1 MAFLFE
7 EIQNNCLKYLGELP
21 EQKAKKMKKKVI
33 FSPGPANISERV
45 RNALTLPDICH
56 RDEEFTNLLNEVRNL
71 IAKALKIDD
80 SYDIVLFSGSG
91 TLAIESLLTCLS
103 GWEKTLL
110 IISNG
115 AYGERAAEIAMT
127 YGIKVKELKLD
138 WGTLPDLTEVEEKI
152 KMPEIGGVYL
162 IHHETTTGLLNPLKE
177 ISLLAKKYN
186 KLVLVDT
193 ISSIAGEHIDF
204 EWGLDAVLGTA
215 NKCFRGV
222 PGVSFA
228 ILSKDFVT
236 IAEKRNRRTYYSDL
250 ISHLERERKGETP
263 FTPPVHSLFAFREA
277 LGEILEEGVENRI
290 VHYKNISRLL
300 RAELKELGLKL
311 YLPEEHYSNTMTSVY
326 LPSGYSFKEL
336 HDLLKER
343 GFVIYNSQSFL
354 RGKVFML
361 GVVGLINEQDIGNFM
376 EALNEVIEVKR
387 QR

>member
-1 MAFLFE
+1 
-7 EIQNNCLKYLGELP
+7 
-21 EQKAKKMKKKVI
+21 MKRTII

-56 RDEEFTNLLNEVRNL
+56 RDDEFTDLLSDVKGR

-91 TLAIESLLTCLS
+91 TLAIESLLTCLT

-115 AYGERAAEIAMT
+115 VYGERAADIART
-127 YGIKVKELKLD
+127 YGVRVVELKLD
-138 WGTLPDLTEVEEKI
+138 WGTLPDLTEVKEKI

-186 KLVLVDT
+186 KLVLADT
-193 ISSIAGEHIDF
+193 ISSIAGEQIDF
-204 EWGLDAVLGTA
+204 GWGLDAVLGTA
-215 NKCFRGV
+215 NKGFRGV

-228 ILSKDFVT
+228 IVSKDFVT

-250 ISHLERERKGETP
+250 LTHLEREKRGETP

-277 LGEILEEGVENRI
+277 LREILEEGVENRI
-290 VHYKNISRLL
+290 AHYKNISRLL
-300 RAELKELGLKL
+300 RAGLKELGLKL

-326 LPSGYSFKEL
+326 LPSRFSFKEL
-336 HDLLKER
+336 HDQLKER
-343 GFVIYNSQSFL
+343 GFVIYNAQGFF

-361 GVVGLINEQDIGNFM
+361 GVVGLINEQDIKNFL
-376 EALNEVIEVKR
+376 EALSEVMEEKR
-387 QR
+387 

>member
-1 MAFLFE
+1 
-7 EIQNNCLKYLGELP
+7 
-21 EQKAKKMKKKVI
+21 MKRTII

-56 RDEEFTNLLNEVRNL
+56 RDDEFTDLLSDVKWR

-91 TLAIESLLTCLS
+91 TLAIESLLTCLT

-115 AYGERAAEIAMT
+115 VYGERAADIAKT
-127 YGIKVKELKLD
+127 YGVRVVELKLD
-138 WGTLPDLTEVEEKI
+138 WGTLPNLAEVEEEI

-177 ISLLAKKYN
+177 LSLLAKKYN

-228 ILSKDFVT
+228 ILSKDFVA

-250 ISHLERERKGETP
+250 ITHLERERKGETP

-277 LGEILEEGVENRI
+277 LREILEEGVENRI
-290 VHYKNISRLL
+290 AHYKNISRLL
-300 RAELKELGLKL
+300 RAGLKEMGLKL
-311 YLPEEHYSNTMTSVY
+311 CLPEEHYSNTMTSVY
-326 LPSGYSFKEL
+326 FPSGFSFKEL
-336 HDLLKER
+336 HDQLKEK
-343 GFVIYNSQSFL
+343 GFVIYNAQGFL

-361 GVVGLINEQDIGNFM
+361 GVVGLINEQDIKSFL
-376 EALNEVIEVKR
+376 EALSEVIKLR
-387 QR
+387 

>member
-1 MAFLFE
+1 
-7 EIQNNCLKYLGELP
+7 
-21 EQKAKKMKKKVI
+21 MKRTII

-56 RDEEFTNLLNEVRNL
+56 RDDEFTDLLGDVKGL

-80 SYDIVLFSGSG
+80 SYGIVLFSGSG
-91 TLAIESLLTCLS
+91 TLAIESLLTCLT

-115 AYGERAAEIAMT
+115 VYGERAAEIAKT
-127 YGIKVKELKLD
+127 YGVRVVELKLD
-138 WGTLPDLTEVEEKI
+138 WGTLPDLTEVEEEL

-186 KLVLVDT
+186 KLVLSDT
-193 ISSIAGEHIDF
+193 ISSIAGEHLDF
-204 EWGLDAVLGTA
+204 ECGLDAVLGTA

-228 ILSKDFVT
+228 VVSEDFVT
-236 IAEKRNRRTYYSDL
+236 TAEKRDRRTYYSDL
-250 ISHLERERKGETP
+250 ITHLERERKGETP

-277 LGEILEEGVENRI
+277 LREILEEGVENRI
-290 VHYKNISRLL
+290 AHYKNISKLL
-300 RAELKELGLKL
+300 RAGLKDLGLKL
-311 YLPEEHYSNTMTSVY
+311 YLPEEQYSNTMTSVY
-326 LPSGYSFKEL
+326 LPPGFSYEEL

-343 GFVIYNSQSFL
+343 GFVIYNSQGFL

-361 GVVGLINEQDIGNFM
+361 GVVGLINEQDIGNFL
-376 EALNEVIEVKR
+376 EALDEVIEVKR
-387 QR
+387 

>member
-1 MAFLFE
+1 M
-7 EIQNNCLKYLGELP
+7 I
-21 EQKAKKMKKKVI
+21 I

-56 RDEEFTNLLNEVRNL
+56 RDDEFTDLLSDVKGR

-91 TLAIESLLTCLS
+91 TLAIESLLTCLT
-103 GWEKTLL
+103 GWDKTLL

-115 AYGERAAEIAMT
+115 VYGERAADIART
-127 YGIKVKELKLD
+127 YGISVKELKLD
-138 WGTLPDLTEVEEKI
+138 WGTLPDLAEIEEEIKI
-152 KMPEIGGVYL
+152 PEIGGVYL
-162 IHHETTTGLLNPLKE
+162 IHHETTTGLLNPLKDL
-177 ISLLAKKYN
+177 SLLAKEHN

-193 ISSIAGEHIDF
+193 ISSVAGEHLDF
-204 EWGLDAVLGTA
+204 ECGLDAVLGTA

-236 IAEKRNRRTYYSDL
+236 IAKKRNKRTYYSDL
-250 ISHLERERKGETP
+250 LTHLEREKKGETP

-277 LGEILEEGVENRI
+277 LREILEEGVENRI
-290 VHYKNISRLL
+290 AHYKNISKLL
-300 RAELKELGLKL
+300 RAGLKDLGLKL
-311 YLPEEHYSNTMTSVY
+311 YLTEEHYSNTMTSVY
-326 LPSGYSFKEL
+326 LPSGFSFKEL

-361 GVVGLINEQDIGNFM
+361 GVVGLINEQDIGDFL
-376 EALNEVIEVKR
+376 EALGKVIKEKR
-387 QR
+387 

>member
-1 MAFLFE
+1 MIN
-7 EIQNNCLKYLGELP
+7 EI
-21 EQKAKKMKKKVI
+21 I

-56 RDEEFTNLLNEVRNL
+56 RDEEFTNLLNEVRSL
-71 IAKALKIDD
+71 IANTLKIDD

-91 TLAIESLLTCLS
+91 TLAIESLLTCLT

-115 AYGERAAEIAMT
+115 VYGERAADIASI

-138 WGTLPDLTEVEEKI
+138 WGTLPDLAEIEEEI

-186 KLVLVDT
+186 KIVLVDT

-204 EWGLDAVLGTA
+204 GWGLDAVLGTA

-236 IAEKRNRRTYYSDL
+236 IAEKRDRRTYYSDL
-250 ISHLERERKGETP
+250 LTHLERGKKGETP
-263 FTPPVHSLFAFREA
+263 FTPPVHSLFAFRES
-277 LGEILEEGVENRI
+277 LREILEECVENRI
-290 VHYKNISRLL
+290 AHYKNISRLL
-300 RAELKELGLKL
+300 RAGLKELGLKL
-311 YLPEEHYSNTMTSVY
+311 YLPEEQYSNTMTSVY
-326 LPSGYSFKEL
+326 LPLGFSYEEL
-336 HDLLKER
+336 HDLLKEK

-361 GVVGLINEQDIGNFM
+361 GVVGLITEQDINNFL
-376 EALNEVIEVKR
+376 EALSEVIEEKI
-387 QR
+387 